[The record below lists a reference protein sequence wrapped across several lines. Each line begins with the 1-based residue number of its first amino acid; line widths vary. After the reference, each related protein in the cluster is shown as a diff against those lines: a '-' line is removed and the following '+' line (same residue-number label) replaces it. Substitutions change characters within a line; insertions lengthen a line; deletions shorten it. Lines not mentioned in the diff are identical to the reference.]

1 MLAIDKSSNRT
12 VNPRRKTKGN
22 KLDIMSQH
30 VSSENEYRNR
40 SVANAKAL
48 EALEKHE
55 RPTLANIS
63 MNLPR
68 NSRSYGNENASQR
81 VSQDTRPGIS
91 NQRKFDSHGNRPSHY
106 SNQNSFNRQG
116 GYHRQGPPPAPV
128 RIILPNREDFAFK
141 LTPMDEE
148 VCRETASHIYA
159 TQMSIVYDPC
169 ISYHVMQI
177 AMVHDR
183 LLQEHCQ
190 KESAHITKTRMNA
203 TIEWLKTRSV
213 VEQDQYFSRNPHI
226 SRDILYSNEN
236 QAHSIVGMAPE
247 SESGDR
253 LLDSNISGINAEK
266 PEV

>member
-1 MLAIDKSSNRT
+1 MLAIDKASNR
-12 VNPRRKTKGN
+12 PAFSRKKTKGN
-22 KLDIMSQH
+22 KLDIIPQN

-68 NSRSYGNENASQR
+68 NSRNTGNDNVSQR
-81 VSQDTRPGIS
+81 TTTDRNSRP
-91 NQRKFDSHGNRPSHY
+91 NQRKFESHGNRPVQN
-106 SNQNSFNRQG
+106 SNQNSSNRQG
-116 GYHRQGPPPAPV
+116 GYQRQLPPPV
-128 RIILPNREDFAFK
+128 RVRDVLPNRADFVIR

-148 VCRETASHIYA
+148 ICRETASHIYA
-159 TQMSIVYDPC
+159 TQMSIAYDQF

-183 LLQEHCQ
+183 LLQEHYQ
-190 KESAHITKTRMNA
+190 RESAHIAQTRMNA
-203 TIEWLKTRSV
+203 TIQWLKTRSV

-226 SRDILYSNEN
+226 SRDILHLQEN
-236 QAHSIVGMAPE
+236 PAQATVAMTPE
-247 SESGDR
+247 SGNLTS
-253 LLDSNISGINAEK
+253 DSNIQIYADN